1 LTAARELT
9 RFGAVGVL
17 SNALLYALY
26 LGATA
31 LGMGPKSAMTLL
43 YCVGVAQTFVLNRQ
57 WTFGGRGDMRR
68 ALPRYGAAY
77 AAGYALNFV
86 LLMAF
91 VDAAGLPHQAVQAVL
106 IVLIALLMFLA
117 QKFWVF
123 REPAR
128 P

>member
-1 LTAARELT
+1 VSAPGELA
-9 RFGAVGVL
+9 RFGVVGVL
-17 SNALLYALY
+17 SNALLYVLY
-26 LGATA
+26 LAATA

-57 WTFGGRGDMRR
+57 WTFGGRGDMRK

-86 LLMAF
+86 LLMAL
-91 VDAAGLPHQAVQAVL
+91 VDAAGLPHQAVQAAL
-106 IVLIALLMFLA
+106 IALIALLMFLA

-123 REPAR
+123 RAPQA
-128 P
+128 